1 MSQGKAALTV
11 TSGSSQGD
19 TLSLEMG
26 YCRLIG
32 RHLSESETALIDRDG
47 NRILDGNAGDII
59 ADHLQERAPSN
70 TAQAP
75 TFSPSTFERGPDM
88 IFEDNSIS
96 RAHAMI
102 FYDTEGFGIID
113 LASTNGVELNG
124 SAVTSALVRDGDSLT
139 LGKTTLQVAIGS

>member
-59 ADHLQERAPSN
+59 ADHLQERAPS
-70 TAQAP
+70 QAP
-75 TFSPSTFERGPDM
+75 NFSPSTFERGPDM

-139 LGKTTLQVAIGS
+139 LGKTTLQVAIHS